1 MNRAAG
7 VTFAVWLLFIG
18 ACTAIV
24 TTSRFSTDLEAFL
37 PGAPTPAQQLLVDQL
52 RDGVVSRMV
61 LIAIEGDDE
70 EVLAGLSRK
79 LTENL
84 ATDPAFSYINNGSHD
99 RFEADG
105 AFLLAHRY
113 LLSPAVEQ
121 ERFSAETLR
130 RALQAQL
137 DLLSSSMGALTV
149 NFLGVDPTGEFLS
162 IVEKYQSENRPQVRH
177 GVWFNSSGTR
187 ALLMA
192 QTVAPGFEID
202 AQQTAVA
209 RIEAA
214 FDEAVAAAG
223 ATDAVLTAVGPGVF
237 AVQIRDSIKADAI
250 RVTSLASLAIAG
262 LLLFV
267 LRSFR
272 ALGLVF
278 LPVATGALAGVA
290 AVTLAFGE
298 IHGITLGFGATLIG
312 ESVDYSIHLLTG
324 SVYGQRPEKTL
335 SRIWPTLRLGVLT
348 SIAGS
353 AALLFSGFPGLAQLG
368 MFSIAGLVVAL
379 AVTRWVVPLLLPHE
393 FSVDLAGRFAPIL
406 LLAVERARILRVPS
420 LLVIG
425 GCLVWLVFE
434 GGASWNDDFG
444 SLNPIPASTK
454 AFDREIR
461 TELGAPD
468 VRTLVV
474 VRGVDQEATLQTA
487 EAVGRT
493 LDALVGEGAL
503 AGYES
508 PAFYLPSQ
516 ATQRARQDAIPQAA
530 VLRENL
536 ERALEGLPFKRGLF
550 DEFIDQAQQAKQSK
564 LLTRNDLASTAL
576 ASQVDSLLMKT
587 RSTWYAVLPLLDVV
601 RSADVAAALSR
612 FDPQQVML
620 MDLKSETD
628 ALYQGY
634 RLRIL
639 TYAVIGAVAIV
650 MLLLAALRSVR
661 RCVAV
666 VLPIAAALV
675 VTIAVLAAAGAE
687 LTMFHLVAM
696 LLVVGVG
703 SNYTLFFDRA
713 IAQENDRG
721 RTYLALAVCNLSTV
735 LGFGFIALASTPVLK
750 AIGITVAAGAALSLL
765 FGAVFMQR
773 DRSTG
778 QPSSPA
784 RQGAPGE
791 PRQS

>member
-1 MNRAAG
+1 MPLLGR
-7 VTFAVWLLFIG
+7 VTFAVWLLFIV
-18 ACTAIV
+18 ACIGV
-24 TTSRFSTDLEAFL
+24 VSQSRFSTDLEAFL
-37 PGAPTPAQQLLVDQL
+37 PAAPTPAQQLLVDQL
-52 RDGVVSRMV
+52 RDGVVSRMI
-61 LIAIEGDDE
+61 LIAIEGDEE
-70 EVLAGLSRK
+70 EVLAALSQRV
-79 LTENL
+79 TEDL
-84 ATDPAFSYINNGSHD
+84 ATDAAFSYINNGGFD
-99 RFEADG
+99 RFAADS
-105 AFLLAHRY
+105 AFLLEHRY
-113 LLSPAVEQ
+113 LLSPAVE
-121 ERFSAETLR
+121 EGHFSASKLR
-130 RALQAQL
+130 LALQAQL
-137 DLLSSSMGALTV
+137 EMLSSSMSALTV
-149 NFLGVDPTGEFLS
+149 NFLGADPTGEFLS
-162 IVEKYQSENRPQVRH
+162 IAERFQSENRPAMRH

-202 AQQTAVA
+202 AQQAAVA
-209 RIEAA
+209 RIELA
-214 FDEAVAAAG
+214 FDKAVDAVG
-223 ATDAVLTAVGPGVF
+223 KTDAVLTAVGPGVF
-237 AVQIRDSIKADAI
+237 AVQIRDAIKADAI
-250 RVTSLASLAIAG
+250 RVTSLAALAIAG

-272 ALGLVF
+272 ALGLIF
-278 LPVATGALAGVA
+278 LPVGTGALAGIG
-290 AVTLAFGE
+290 AVSLVFGE

-312 ESVDYSIHLLTG
+312 ESVDYSIHLMTG

-379 AVTRWVVPLLLPHE
+379 AVTRWVLPMLLPHE
-393 FSVDLAGRFAPIL
+393 FSVDLAGRVAPML
-406 LLAVERARILRVPS
+406 SLAVPKARVLRLPS
-420 LLVIG
+420 LALVA
-425 GCLVWLVFE
+425 GCLAWLVFE
-434 GGASWNDDFG
+434 GGAPWNDDFG
-444 SLNPIPASTK
+444 SLNPISPSAK

-474 VRGVDQEATLQTA
+474 VRGFDQEATLQTA

-493 LDALVGEGAL
+493 LDSLVGEGAL

-516 ATQRARQDAIPQAA
+516 ATQRARQDAIPESA

-536 ERALEGLPFKRGLF
+536 ARALEGLPFKRGLF
-550 DEFIDQAQQAKQSK
+550 DAFVVQTQQAKLSRP
-564 LLTRNDLASTAL
+564 LTRSDLSSTAL
-576 ASQVDSLLMKT
+576 AGQVDSLLMKT
-587 RSTWYAVLPLLDVV
+587 RSTWYAILPLLDV
-601 RSADVAAALSR
+601 SQSSGVAAALSR

-639 TYAVIGAVAIV
+639 TYALIGAAAIV
-650 MLLLAALRSVR
+650 LLLLAALRSVR

-666 VLPIAAALV
+666 VVPIAAALV
-675 VTIAVLAAAGAE
+675 VTIAALAATGVE

-703 SNYTLFFDRA
+703 SNYTLFFDQTIAHRA
-713 IAQENDRG
+713 DRG
-721 RTYLALAVCNLSTV
+721 RTYLSLAVCNLSTV

-750 AIGITVAAGAALSLL
+750 AIGITVSAGALLSLL
-765 FGAVFMQR
+765 FGAVFMQA
-773 DRSTG
+773 DRPTG
-778 QPSSPA
+778 EPSSPA
-784 RQGAPGE
+784 
-791 PRQS
+791 

>member
-1 MNRAAG
+1 VTRSAG
-7 VTFAVWLLFIG
+7 VTFVVWLLFIG
-18 ACTAIV
+18 ACIGIV
-24 TTSRFSTDLEAFL
+24 SNSRFSTDLEAFL

-52 RDGVVSRMV
+52 RDGVVSRMI
-61 LIAIEGDDE
+61 LIAIEGDE
-70 EVLAGLSRK
+70 EQVLAALSREVTAK
-79 LTENL
+79 L
-84 ATDPAFSYINNGSHD
+84 ATDPAFSYVNNGSLD
-99 RFEADG
+99 RFEADS
-105 AFLLAHRY
+105 AFLLEHRY
-113 LLSPAVEQ
+113 LLSPDVQ
-121 ERFSAETLR
+121 EGHFSAAKLR
-130 RALQAQL
+130 HALQTQL
-137 DLLSSSMGALTV
+137 EMLSSSMGALTV
-149 NFLGVDPTGEFLS
+149 NFLGADPTGEFLS
-162 IVEKYQSENRPQVRH
+162 IVEKYQSGNRPQMRH
-177 GVWFNSSGTR
+177 GVWFNPGGTR

-202 AQQTAVA
+202 AQQAAVA
-209 RIEAA
+209 RIREA
-214 FDEAVAAAG
+214 FDEAVAAS
-223 ATDAVLTAVGPGVF
+223 ATTGAVLTAVGPGVF
-237 AVQIRDSIKADAI
+237 AVQIRDAIKADAI
-250 RVTSLASLAIAG
+250 RVTSLAALAIAG
-262 LLLFV
+262 LLFFV

-272 ALGLVF
+272 ALGLIF
-278 LPVATGALAGVA
+278 LPVGTGALAGVA
-290 AVTLAFGE
+290 AVSLAFGE

-324 SVYGQRPEKTL
+324 SAYGQRPEKTL

-393 FSVDLAGRFAPIL
+393 FSVDLAGRVAPML
-406 LLAVERARILRVPS
+406 LRAVERARVLRVPS
-420 LLVIG
+420 LLVVA
-425 GCLVWLVFE
+425 GCLAWLVYE
-434 GGASWNDDFG
+434 GGAPWNDDFG
-444 SLNPIPASTK
+444 SLNPISPSAK

-461 TELGAPD
+461 AELGAPD

-474 VRGVDQEATLQTA
+474 VRGVDQEAALQTA

-493 LDALVGEGAL
+493 LDSLVGAGTL

-508 PAFYLPSQ
+508 PAFYLPSR
-516 ATQRARQDAIPQAA
+516 ATQRARQDAIPESP

-536 ERALEGLPFKRGLF
+536 SHALDGLPFKHGLF
-550 DEFIDQAQQAKQSK
+550 DAFIVQAQQAKWSEP
-564 LLTRNDLASTAL
+564 LTRSDLAATGL

-587 RSTWYAVLPLLDVV
+587 RSTWYAILPLLDV
-601 RSADVAAALSR
+601 AQPGDVAAALSR

-639 TYAVIGAVAIV
+639 LYAVIGAVAIV
-650 MLLLAALRSVR
+650 LLLLAALRSVR

-675 VTIAVLAAAGAE
+675 VTVAALAAAGAE

-703 SNYTLFFDRA
+703 SNYTLFFDRSISHEA
-713 IAQENDRG
+713 DRG
-721 RTYLALAVCNLSTV
+721 RTYLSLAVCNLSTV
-735 LGFGFIALASTPVLK
+735 LGFGFIALASTPVLQ
-750 AIGITVAAGAALSLL
+750 AIGISVSAGALLSLF
-765 FGAVFMQR
+765 FGAVFMQPE
-773 DRSTG
+773 RSAGG
-778 QPSSPA
+778 QSSTPA
-784 RQGAPGE
+784 
-791 PRQS
+791 